1 LFFGAGVSKQSFKPK
16 LHIRRKFMKEVEK
29 NFINLD
35 SQEKSLCRQA
45 GFSLIEV
52 TIAMIVLMI
61 VLLGVFVTF
70 TYAINYSAG
79 NNSRAQALAV
89 LQQQVEQI
97 RSAKFTPEITDPI
110 LVGGTRARV
119 IVTSA
124 DGGRYRVDVSVDNDL
139 VTADVQSTNETTT
152 TLKEV
157 SVTVALDSPTPGWQT
172 SLPATVI
179 LRRVKAN

>member
-1 LFFGAGVSKQSFKPK
+1 
-16 LHIRRKFMKEVEK
+16 MKEAEK
-29 NFINLD
+29 IFFNLD
-35 SQEKSLCRQA
+35 LQDGKRYRQT
-45 GFSLIEV
+45 GFSLVEV

-70 TYAINYSAG
+70 TYAINYNAG

-97 RSAKFTPEITDPI
+97 RSAKFTPEVTDAI
-110 LVGGTRARV
+110 LMGGSRARV

-124 DGGRYRVDVSVDNDL
+124 DGGRYRVDVTVDNDL
-139 VTADVQSTNETTT
+139 VTSDVQSTNETTT

-172 SLPATVI
+172 SIPATVI

>member
-1 LFFGAGVSKQSFKPK
+1 
-16 LHIRRKFMKEVEK
+16 MKEAEK
-29 NFINLD
+29 IFSNLD
-35 SQEKSLCRQA
+35 LQNEKRRRET
-45 GFSLIEV
+45 GFSLVEV

-70 TYAINYSAG
+70 TYAINYNAG

-97 RSAKFTPEITDPI
+97 RSAKFTPEVTDAD
-110 LVGGTRARV
+110 LYGGKRATR
-119 IVTSA
+119 IVPSG
-124 DGGRYRVDVSVDNDL
+124 DGGSYKVDIWVDNDL
-139 VTADVQSTNETTT
+139 VTNGIQSTNETTT

-157 SVTVALDSPTPGWQT
+157 TVTVALDSPTPGWQT
-172 SLPATVI
+172 SLPATII